1 MTITKSLI
9 NSLAQQAATE
19 TLTSGVPLSSAII
32 NVISGYPEITAT
44 IHTPVMIN
52 LVRRVVQ
59 SANKLVFLSLYA
71 KSEDKTFKFD
81 VADADTII
89 QTLLKEFGGKNEITV
104 THNPIREED
113 YTLTD
118 DMSTALDAAENELI
132 YHANKNWEIP
142 NDLADQLGTL
152 EQAMLEGKE
161 DIVHN
166 IIDPVSDVDKSE
178 DPLEH
183 YPVIIRRF
191 IIKTPDNKI
200 KPDMQSIADLV
211 LSIRNAKQASAEKDM
226 QAAEILDSVVMNLRE
241 LIKMGGDP
249 EKIVDGIIMKTE
261 NSITPSVIS
270 QFLKEAALPIPTDIL
285 EQAKYNP
292 DPRLLDKVASEF
304 DAVLELTSMS
314 KAAADAVDLESKV
327 QIVKALTNEFPE
339 VKTLVNSY
347 LGGDL

>member
-1 MTITKSLI
+1 
-9 NSLAQQAATE
+9 
-19 TLTSGVPLSSAII
+19 
-32 NVISGYPEITAT
+32 
-44 IHTPVMIN
+44 
-52 LVRRVVQ
+52 
-59 SANKLVFLSLYA
+59 
-71 KSEDKTFKFD
+71 
-81 VADADTII
+81 
-89 QTLLKEFGGKNEITV
+89 
-104 THNPIREED
+104 
-113 YTLTD
+113 
-118 DMSTALDAAENELI
+118 
-132 YHANKNWEIP
+132 
-142 NDLADQLGTL
+142 
-152 EQAMLEGKE
+152 MLEGKE